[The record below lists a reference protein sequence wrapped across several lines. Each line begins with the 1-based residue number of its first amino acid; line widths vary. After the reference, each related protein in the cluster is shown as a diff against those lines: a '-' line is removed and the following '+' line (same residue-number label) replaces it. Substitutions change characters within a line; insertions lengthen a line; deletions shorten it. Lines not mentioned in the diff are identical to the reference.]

1 MPKSSG
7 IVQRIIPSDLKR
19 ANSMISG
26 ALKSGYKKGSIYVE
40 ENNITGVRKTYTKS
54 KTAVKELKT
63 LKLSKDDIPAIAAAI
78 AGIAPIPIPGLSFMV
93 YGVGH
98 AIQYGIKNA
107 SKITSLFR

>member
-1 MPKSSG
+1 MVRVTK
-7 IVQRIIPSDLKR
+7 IVQQIIPRDLKR

-26 ALKSGYKKGSIYVE
+26 ALKSGYKKGSIYAQE
-40 ENNITGVRKTYTKS
+40 QNMTGMKKTYTKS
-54 KTAVKELKT
+54 KAAITELKT
-63 LKLSKDDIPAIAAAI
+63 IKLTKDDIPAVAAAI
-78 AGIAPIPIPGLSFMV
+78 TGIAPIPIPGLSFVV

>member
-1 MPKSSG
+1 MAKISG
-7 IVQRIIPSDLKR
+7 IVQRIIPSDLRR

-40 ENNITGVRKTYTKS
+40 ENNITGVKKTYTKS

-63 LKLSKDDIPAIAAAI
+63 LRFSKEDIPAVAAAI
-78 AGIAPIPIPGLSFMV
+78 VGVAPIPIPGLSFMV

>member
-1 MPKSSG
+1 MAG
-7 IVQRIIPSDLKR
+7 ILKVVQRIVPSDLRR

-26 ALKSGYKKGSIYVE
+26 ALKSGYKKGSIYAM
-40 ENNITGVRKTYTKS
+40 ENKITGVRKTYTKS
-54 KTAVKELKT
+54 KSAVKELKT
-63 LKLSKDDIPAIAAAI
+63 LRFSKEDIPAVAAAI
-78 AGIAPIPIPGLSFMV
+78 VGVAPIPIPGLSFMV

>member
-1 MPKSSG
+1 MVG
-7 IVQRIIPSDLKR
+7 ILKVVQRIVPSDLRR

-26 ALKSGYKKGSIYVE
+26 ALKSGYKKGSIYAM

-54 KTAVKELKT
+54 KSAVKELKT
-63 LKLSKDDIPAIAAAI
+63 LRFSKEDIPAVAAAI
-78 AGIAPIPIPGLSFMV
+78 VGVAPIPIPGLSFMV

>member
-1 MPKSSG
+1 MAG
-7 IVQRIIPSDLKR
+7 ILKVAQRIIPSDLRR

-26 ALKSGYKKGSIYVE
+26 ALKSGYKKGSIYAT
-40 ENNITGVRKTYTKS
+40 ENNITGVKKTYTKS
-54 KTAVKELKT
+54 KSAVKELKT
-63 LKLSKDDIPAIAAAI
+63 LKFSKEDIPAIAAAI
-78 AGIAPIPIPGLSFMV
+78 VGVAPIPIPGLSFMV

>member
-1 MPKSSG
+1 MAKISG
-7 IVQRIIPSDLKR
+7 IVQRIIPSDLRR

-26 ALKSGYKKGSIYVE
+26 ALKSGYKKGSIYAM
-40 ENNITGVRKTYTKS
+40 ENNITGVKKTYTKS
-54 KTAVKELKT
+54 KSAVKELKT
-63 LKLSKDDIPAIAAAI
+63 LRFSKEDIPAVAAAI
-78 AGIAPIPIPGLSFMV
+78 VGVAPIPIPGLSFMV

>member
-1 MPKSSG
+1 MVRVTK
-7 IVQRIIPSDLKR
+7 IVQQIVPSDLKR
-19 ANSMISG
+19 ANTMISG
-26 ALKSGYKKGSIYVE
+26 ALKSGYKKGSIYVA

-54 KTAVKELKT
+54 KSAVKELKT
-63 LKLSKDDIPAIAAAI
+63 LKFSKDDIPAIAAAI
-78 AGIAPIPIPGLSFMV
+78 AGVAPIPIPGLSFMV

>member
-1 MPKSSG
+1 MAG
-7 IVQRIIPSDLKR
+7 ILKVVQRIVPSDLRR

-26 ALKSGYKKGSIYVE
+26 ALKSGYKKGSIYAM

-54 KTAVKELKT
+54 KSAVKELKT
-63 LKLSKDDIPAIAAAI
+63 LRFSKEDIPAVAAAI
-78 AGIAPIPIPGLSFMV
+78 VGVTPIPIPGLSFMV